1 MAKEERLYTAVEG
14 AYMTRTTLSTFRTK
28 VSKLGIKGRKDGTK
42 VYYTRAQLQEI
53 HDGKAS
59 KKVKALPSK
68 KAKAKKATARRVE
81 RKAKGK
87 R

>member
-28 VSKLGIKGRKDGTK
+28 VSKLGIKGRRDGTK

-59 KKVKALPSK
+59 RKVKALLSK
-68 KAKAKKATARRVE
+68 KAKAKKATARRIE
-81 RKAKGK
+81 REAKGK